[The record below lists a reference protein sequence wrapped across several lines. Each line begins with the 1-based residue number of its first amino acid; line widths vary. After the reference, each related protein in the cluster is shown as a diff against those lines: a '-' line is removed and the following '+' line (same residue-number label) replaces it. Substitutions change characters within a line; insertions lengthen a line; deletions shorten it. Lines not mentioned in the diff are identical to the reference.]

1 MEEDEKITYLEIT
14 DPAMEPYF
22 IARDKYGYI
31 LTERTK
37 NGNTPIGHYGTL
49 GGCLKA
55 LAKYIGN
62 YKKNY
67 SSIKEYLEDWYEQEK
82 RIENLTKKITI

>member
-1 MEEDEKITYLEIT
+1 
-14 DPAMEPYF
+14 MEPYF

-37 NGNTPIGHYGTL
+37 NNNVAIGHYTNL
-49 GGCLKA
+49 GGCLKG
-55 LAKYIGN
+55 LAKCIGN

-67 SSIKEYLEDWYEQEK
+67 SSIKEYLEDWNKQEK
-82 RIENLTKKITI
+82 RIENLTKNLTV